1 MTRSDILARIR
12 EELQFTPDATCI
24 VMPVWTADIL
34 QTDRVDGILII
45 YDDPDDWV
53 DGTIH

>member
-1 MTRSDILARIR
+1 MTRADIIAKIR
-12 EELQFTPDATCI
+12 DELQSTPDATCI
-24 VMPVWTADIL
+24 VIPAWTADIL
-34 QTDRVDGILII
+34 KTDQIDGVLII

>member
-34 QTDRVDGILII
+34 QTDRVDGVLII